1 MSNGGH
7 QYEFGLHLDKEYGE
21 GTADEVIRRSNQL
34 RKFSNHELEEMA
46 SHYLQLANE
55 LT

>member
-21 GTADEVIRRSNQL
+21 GTADEVIARGHQIQ
-34 RKFSNHELEEMA
+34 KFSSHELEAMA
-46 SHYLQLANE
+46 KHYLRLANE
-55 LT
+55 SQ